1 MKIRANAKFW
11 RHWHGNPDR
20 MRQIGYRC
28 RKVGSRWRAWL
39 LCGTTRAHSRIFLL
53 EPPNCADLQRITT
66 VAPFSAASFPS
77 EGANSDL
84 SWEFRCEKVDF
95 LDRGRSRQ

>member
-1 MKIRANAKFW
+1 VSTKVQPFSIPEGMHAMKIRANAKFW

-39 LCGTTRAHSRIFLL
+39 LVRDDESTQPDLFIRA
-53 EPPNCADLQRITT
+53 A
-66 VAPFSAASFPS
+66 
-77 EGANSDL
+77 
-84 SWEFRCEKVDF
+84 
-95 LDRGRSRQ
+95 